1 MKIRVI
7 TFLAA
12 TILGLCLVAFA
23 HHGTNASYDS
33 SQTITLK
40 GNLRRTSD
48 KAGLLGM
55 TLTFKVDGTV
65 VGTAVTIASGSAWL
79 GYKIPTTMSVGPH
92 TLTVAY
98 AGDSKVNASSGTG
111 TLTVN

>member
-40 GNLRRTSD
+40 GTVTEFVWSNPHAHIFFDVKDERARSCIGRPKEAARRIGPG
-48 KAGLLGM
+48 K
-55 TLTFKVDGTV
+55 DGRK
-65 VGTAVTIASGSAWL
+65 L
-79 GYKIPTTMSVGPH
+79 H
-92 TLTVAY
+92 
-98 AGDSKVNASSGTG
+98 
-111 TLTVN
+111 